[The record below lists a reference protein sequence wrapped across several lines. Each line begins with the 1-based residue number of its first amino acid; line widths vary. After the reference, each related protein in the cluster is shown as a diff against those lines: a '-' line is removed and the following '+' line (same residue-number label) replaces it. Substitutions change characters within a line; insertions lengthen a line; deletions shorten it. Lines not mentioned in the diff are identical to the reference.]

1 MKRLNYEEVKK
12 RVEEQGCKLLSK
24 EYVNKRTKLELKCK
38 CGNTFYKTIDTF
50 KRQPHCK
57 ECGYKRIS
65 EMQKGENNTF
75 YGKKHSKET
84 LKVLSEFHKGKQC
97 GSDNPMYGRRGKDSP
112 NYNPNITDEER
123 EKGRN
128 IEGIQEWRK
137 GVYKRDNYTCQKCGD
152 NKGGN
157 LVAHHLDGYHWDKE
171 HRTDI
176 NNGATLCVCCHKSFH
191 KTYGNHDNTKEQYE
205 EWISK

>member
-1 MKRLNYEEVKK
+1 MKKLTYQEVQERITRK
-12 RVEEQGCKLLSK
+12 GCKLLSE
-24 EYVNKRTKLELKCK
+24 EYVNRRTKLKIKCK
-38 CGNTFYKTIDTF
+38 CGNIFYKTIDVF
-50 KRQPHCK
+50 ERQSQCK
-57 ECGYKRIS
+57 ECGYKMIS
-65 EMQKGENNTF
+65 EIQQGENNTF

-97 GSDNPMYGRRGKDSP
+97 GSDNPMYGKRGKDSP

-157 LVAHHLDGYHWDKE
+157 LVAHHLDGYHWNKE

-176 NNGATLCVCCHKSFH
+176 NNGVTLCVSCHKSFH